1 MRGMTAMTA
10 DPEDSSR
17 PRRTGRRAYHQHGRA
32 VVSKAL
38 PYLMERVTD
47 PAIADG
53 ELTPVERAARTW
65 RMEVI
70 TDLGGLEAVPAARIA
85 LLDAAVGSKVILDSL
100 DRYVFELAA
109 QSGLANRRSRR
120 VFAVVTDRM
129 RVADSLARQ
138 LQALG
143 LERRDP
149 KPLDLGSYLAS
160 RYGTGGP
167 PGAEGGE
174 SPSPPSSPSS
184 PDRDPSRGERE
195 AEG

>member
-1 MRGMTAMTA
+1 
-10 DPEDSSR
+10 
-17 PRRTGRRAYHQHGRA
+17 
-32 VVSKAL
+32 
-38 PYLMERVTD
+38 
-47 PAIADG
+47 
-53 ELTPVERAARTW
+53 
-65 RMEVI
+65 
-70 TDLGGLEAVPAARIA
+70 
-85 LLDAAVGSKVILDSL
+85 VGSKVILDSL

-149 KPLDLGSYLAS
+149 APLDLGRYLAG
-160 RYGTGGP
+160 RYGVGGS
-167 PGAEGGE
+167 PGAQEGE

-184 PDRDPSRGERE
+184 PDRDPDQAERD
-195 AEG
+195 AEE